1 MLRVDEAPA
10 QVLVLATLGAPERRR
25 LLSRRRHDAPPRPEP
40 TPVTTSRVTV
50 VDVGAPLAD
59 EREAQAWLRHAGDD
73 ELSADLAV
81 LNRALH
87 AQRLVSA
94 DPYARSVSRGQ
105 ALVAR
110 VGFGA
115 GEQVADGQWTAAREL
130 LPKPGRRGRLKGLQ
144 PQARLAAILS
154 GREEA
159 LVCEELA
166 LRARLDLDEGRER
179 EAALQLVIAL
189 DAALAELPA
198 EEVVVDRLAELR
210 GRRDPVAAAAQAALA
225 GPLSAEEREAVAL
238 TLARIEAALRARR

>member
-1 MLRVDEAPA
+1 
-10 QVLVLATLGAPERRR
+10 
-25 LLSRRRHDAPPRPEP
+25 
-40 TPVTTSRVTV
+40 
-50 VDVGAPLAD
+50 
-59 EREAQAWLRHAGDD
+59 
-73 ELSADLAV
+73 
-81 LNRALH
+81 
-87 AQRLVSA
+87 
-94 DPYARSVSRGQ
+94 
-105 ALVAR
+105 
-110 VGFGA
+110 
-115 GEQVADGQWTAAREL
+115 